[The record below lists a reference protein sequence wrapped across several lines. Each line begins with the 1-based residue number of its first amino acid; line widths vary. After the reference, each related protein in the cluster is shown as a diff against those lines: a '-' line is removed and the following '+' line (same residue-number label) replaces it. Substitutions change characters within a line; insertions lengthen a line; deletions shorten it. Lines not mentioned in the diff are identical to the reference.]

1 MKKSQMCKSGPVEVP
16 QGKDNFGIFLDSAPR
31 QARGPR
37 RHKKTVKAE
46 TFTVIRCKTLL
57 NKY

>member
-1 MKKSQMCKSGPVEVP
+1 MCKSGPVEVP

-31 QARGPR
+31 QARGPQ